1 MTTPTAAF
9 TCPDDHRHAARGTC
23 YSHHG
28 CRCTP
33 CRTRATSLL
42 RTRRRLIAYG
52 RWTRGMTDPEHVLG
66 HVQHLRDHKYT
77 YAQIAREAGIEER
90 TLYRI
95 AHGKVTQLQGRIAS
109 AILAIQPD
117 LTRLDPQTRL
127 SSRGARRRLQAL
139 ASVGWP
145 WIEISQ
151 QGCVTR
157 TTIYRAL
164 TSEQVT
170 FHTHTR
176 IAAAYEQLWSS
187 RPPQNSPQQRAAVTH
202 ARNTATARRWL
213 PPLAWDDID
222 NDVEPPVPEPIDGCV
237 DQIAIDLALAGENV
251 RLTIAERHQVV
262 AGLVRLGRSDS
273 EIAAVTG
280 VSSKTIE
287 RDREHLGLE
296 SRWDEARRW
305 SA

>member
-1 MTTPTAAF
+1 MTTANSPF
-9 TCPDDHRHAARGTC
+9 VCPDDHGHATRGTC

-33 CRTRATSLL
+33 CRTRATSAL
-42 RTRRRLIAYG
+42 RARRRLIAYG
-52 RWTRGMTDPEHVLG
+52 RWNRGMTAPDQVLEHV
-66 HVQHLRDHKYT
+66 HHLRGHSYT
-77 YAQIAREAGIEER
+77 YAQIARDAGIEER
-90 TLYRI
+90 TLYRLT
-95 AHGKVTQLQGRIAS
+95 HGKVSQIQGRIAT

-117 LTRLDPQTRL
+117 LTRLDPQTRI
-127 SSRGARRRLQAL
+127 SSRGARRRLHAL
-139 ASVGWP
+139 ASIGWP

-151 QGCVTR
+151 RGR
-157 TTIYRAL
+157 INKTTIYRAL

-170 FHTHTR
+170 VHTHTR
-176 IAAAYEQLWSS
+176 IGAAYDQLWSS
-187 RPPQNSPQQRAAVTH
+187 QPPQNTPQQRAAATH
-202 ARNTATARRWL
+202 ARNTAAARRWL

-237 DQIAIDLALAGENV
+237 DQIAVDLALAGENV

-262 AGLVRLGRSDS
+262 AALVRLGRSDS
-273 EIAAVTG
+273 GIAAATG

-287 RDREHLGLE
+287 RDREHLGLQ
-296 SRWDEARRW
+296 SLWDEVRRR